1 MGDLNLKDAL
11 VNLGGSLSLYRTL
24 VQGFKDKYSNIDDDI
39 KSQLLEFDIE
49 DARRLAHSM
58 KGLSGNLG
66 ASELQNCSRLLEE
79 VIKSYIGSEILEDEI
94 NAILGKE
101 WIMFSDE
108 LVNIRKYIDLVL
120 SANDDEL
127 LLVESAS
134 ELDKGTNSNDEIGLS
149 EIDKY
154 TKDLLLSESK
164 SSIQTLIRTL
174 NTYNYESINKAIES
188 QDKELLKR
196 CCSERWD
203 KIIMYINEF
212 EYDKAKE
219 EILEGVL
226 DEK

>member
-11 VNLGGSLSLYRTL
+11 VNLGGSVSLYRTL

-39 KSQLLEFDIE
+39 KSQLLKYDIE

-108 LVNIRKYIDLVL
+108 LVLIRKHIDLVL
-120 SANDDEL
+120 SVSDDEL
-127 LLVESAS
+127 LLVENAS
-134 ELDKGTNSNDEIGLS
+134 ELDKGDSATEDGLS

-154 TKDLLLSESK
+154 TKQLLLSESK

-188 QDKELLKR
+188 QDEELLKR

-203 KIIMYINEF
+203 KIMMYINDF

-226 DEK
+226 DEE